1 MARPRPAK
9 RAANERAQPR
19 PAKRPASLQPLPTP
33 AKRPPALPPV
43 PPAKRPTPLQVVR
56 RPAASPAGVEPRD
69 PEAARAEIKATLLEK
84 RAGLIAKLREE
95 REGRRD
101 TGHRE
106 KIEGTPFGDRPGLS
120 PDDEMGFAVADRRAE
135 MLVQIDLALK
145 KMEEGNYG
153 RCEVCEQPIN
163 VVRLRVHP
171 FAVRCTRCQEAWER
185 DQSRGDL
192 GAGRARANPEEGT

>member
-1 MARPRPAK
+1 M
-9 RAANERAQPR
+9 
-19 PAKRPASLQPLPTP
+19 
-33 AKRPPALPPV
+33 
-43 PPAKRPTPLQVVR
+43 
-56 RPAASPAGVEPRD
+56 G
-69 PEAARAEIKATLLEK
+69 
-84 RAGLIAKLREE
+84 KLREE

-101 TGHRE
+101 AIQRE

-153 RCEVCEQPIN
+153 RCEVCEESIN
-163 VVRLRVHP
+163 VLRLRVHP

-185 DQSRGDL
+185 DQSRAEAGPVR
-192 GAGRARANPEEGT
+192 GRAVPEETT

>member
-1 MARPRPAK
+1 MLLAK
-9 RAANERAQPR
+9 RSE
-19 PAKRPASLQPLPTP
+19 LM
-33 AKRPPALPPV
+33 
-43 PPAKRPTPLQVVR
+43 
-56 RPAASPAGVEPRD
+56 G
-69 PEAARAEIKATLLEK
+69 
-84 RAGLIAKLREE
+84 KLRED
-95 REGRRD
+95 REGRREAIQ
-101 TGHRE
+101 RE

-163 VVRLRVHP
+163 VLRLRVHP

-185 DQSRGDL
+185 DQSR
-192 GAGRARANPEEGT
+192 AESAPVRGRAVPEETT

>member
-1 MARPRPAK
+1 MARLRPAK
-9 RAANERAQPR
+9 RATTSRPRTRATKTPAAVQAVAR
-19 PAKRPASLQPLPTP
+19 PATVSAAVSAQSL
-33 AKRPPALPPV
+33 
-43 PPAKRPTPLQVVR
+43 
-56 RPAASPAGVEPRD
+56 PAAQ
-69 PEAARAEIKATLLEK
+69 AELKATLLAK
-84 RAGLIAKLREE
+84 RSELIAKLREE

-101 TGHRE
+101 TTQRE

-153 RCEVCEQPIN
+153 RCEVCEEPIN
-163 VVRLRVHP
+163 VVRLRAHP

-185 DQSRGDL
+185 DQSR
-192 GAGRARANPEEGT
+192 AESGTVRVRNLPDEAS